1 MNRSCVFAAIAV
13 LVLVFSPVA
22 VAQTITGNIIGTVSD
37 ETGAVLPGVEITV
50 QNQDTGISRTVVS
63 NDEGSYRAQSLASG
77 PYEVRAELAGFQTL
91 IRTGIGLTVGQQAVV
106 DLTLQIGAIS
116 EQVIVT
122 GEASLVETTQSTV
135 SELVDEKKIS
145 DLPLNGRNFIQLAL
159 LQSGVINS
167 VSPVSRSCK

>member
-1 MNRSCVFAAIAV
+1 MRQSNLFAAIAV

-22 VAQTITGNIIGTVSD
+22 VAQVITGTIIGTVSD

-50 QNQDTGISRTVVS
+50 QNQDTGISRSVVS
-63 NDEGSYRAQSLASG
+63 NDEGSYRAQSLAVG
-77 PYEVRAELAGFQTL
+77 PYEVRAELAGFQTM

-106 DLTLQIGAIS
+106 NLTLQIGAIS

-135 SELVDEKKIS
+135 S
-145 DLPLNGRNFIQLAL
+145 
-159 LQSGVINS
+159 
-167 VSPVSRSCK
+167 

>member
-37 ETGAVLPGVEITV
+37 ETGAVLPGVEISV
-50 QNQDTGISRTVVS
+50 RNQDTGISRSVVS
-63 NDEGSYRAQSLASG
+63 NDEGSYRAQSLAVG
-77 PYEVRAELAGFQTL
+77 PYEVRAELAGFQTV

-106 DLTLQIGAIS
+106 HLELRVGEIT

-135 SELVDEKKIS
+135 YELVDEKTIR
-145 DLPLNGRNFIQLAL
+145 DLP
-159 LQSGVINS
+159 
-167 VSPVSRSCK
+167 